1 MAHLKLYEYALR
13 RLFLLIFVLF
23 AISLI
28 VFYLARG
35 ALPPEYSLAPYI
47 TPRMTDPQKL
57 QLAQSLGVASAS
69 CPSYQAFSSH
79 DPQCSAPLWG
89 QYVDW
94 LRLVAQGNWGYS
106 ELPGLAGTAKTWDV
120 FSGRFPFTAQ
130 IAIGA
135 SIVTFAIAFPMGIIS
150 ATRNNKLPDHASRI
164 ASLVGYSLPIYWFG
178 YMLQI
183 LFVLYLAIGGRGLL
197 QGSGSLATQCAIC
210 SGSPGTISTFTGMP
224 VLDSLLSG
232 NLPYFWDSFLATV
245 LPMIALSLA
254 TLSSL
259 TRIVRSSMMEALRQ
273 DYILLARSKGL
284 RERIV
289 VYRHALR
296 NAMLPAITVSGFIFA
311 TLLGGVVLTETVFAY
326 PGIGQAI
333 VFASLVVDINF
344 LELYVL
350 VTAAILVITNLCVDM
365 IYAVLDP
372 RIRY

>member
-1 MAHLKLYEYALR
+1 MKLYEYAIR
-13 RLFLLIFVLF
+13 RMFLLVFVLI
-23 AISLI
+23 AISII
-28 VFYLARG
+28 VFYMARG

-47 TPRMTDPQKL
+47 TPRMTDIQKL
-57 QLAQSLGVASAS
+57 TLAQSLGVAAAT

-79 DPQCSAPLWG
+79 APECASPLWT
-89 QYVDW
+89 QYWGWIGLIAKGD
-94 LRLVAQGNWGYS
+94 WGYS
-106 ELPGLAGTAKTWDV
+106 QLPGLAGTAKTWDV
-120 FSGRFPFTAQ
+120 FSARFPYTAQ
-130 IAIGA
+130 LAIGA
-135 SIVTFAIAFPMGIIS
+135 SILTFIIAFPMGIIS

-164 ASLVGYSLPIYWFG
+164 TSLVGYSLPTYWFG

-183 LFVLYLAIGGRGLL
+183 LFVLYLAVNGKGLF
-197 QGSGSLATQCAIC
+197 QGSGELATECAIC
-210 SGSPGTISTFTGMP
+210 FSSPGSISTFTGMP

-232 NLPYFWDSFLATV
+232 NIPYFWDSFLSTV
-245 LPMIALSLA
+245 LPILTLALG
-254 TLSSL
+254 TLSAL

-284 RERIV
+284 RERVV

-296 NAMLPAITVSGFIFA
+296 NAMLPAITVSGLIFSF
-311 TLLGGVVLTETVFAY
+311 LLGGVVLVETVFAY
-326 PGIGQAI
+326 PGIGQA
-333 VFASLVVDINF
+333 VVSASLVVDINF

>member
-1 MAHLKLYEYALR
+1 MKLYEYALR
-13 RLFLLIFVLF
+13 RMFLLIFVLF

-28 VFYLARG
+28 VFYMARG

-47 TPRMTDPQKL
+47 TPRMTDAQKL
-57 QLAQSLGVASAS
+57 QLAQSLGVAAAS

-79 DPQCSAPLWG
+79 DPQCVAPLWG
-89 QYVDW
+89 QYVVW
-94 LRLVAQGNWGYS
+94 LGLIVQGNWGYS
-106 ELPGLAGTAKTWDV
+106 QLPGLAGTARTWDV
-120 FSGRFPFTAQ
+120 FTGRFPFTAQ
-130 IAIGA
+130 LAIGG
-135 SIVTFAIAFPMGIIS
+135 SIVTFVIAFPMGIIS

-164 ASLVGYSLPIYWFG
+164 AALVGYSLPIYWFG

-183 LFVLYLAIGGRGLL
+183 VFVLYLAVGGKGLF
-197 QGSGSLATQCAIC
+197 QGSGALATECAIC
-210 SGSPGTISTFTGMP
+210 FSSPGSINTFTGMP
-224 VLDSLLSG
+224 ILDSVLSG
-232 NLPYFWDSFLATV
+232 NLPYFWDSFLSTV
-245 LPMIALSLA
+245 LPIIALSLA

-273 DYILLARSKGL
+273 DYVLLARSKGL
-284 RERIV
+284 RERVV

-296 NAMLPAITVSGFIFA
+296 NALLPAITVSGVIFS

-333 VFASLVVDINF
+333 VSASLVVDINF

-350 VTAAILVITNLCVDM
+350 VIASILVITNLCVDM

>member
-1 MAHLKLYEYALR
+1 MKLYEYALR
-13 RLFLLIFVLF
+13 RMFLLAFVLF

-47 TPRMTDPQKL
+47 TPKMTDIQKL
-57 QLAQSLGVASAS
+57 VLAQSLGVASS
-69 CPSYQAFSSH
+69 TCPSYEAFASH
-79 DPQCSAPLWG
+79 DPQCLTPLWT
-89 QYVDW
+89 QYAGW
-94 LRLVAQGNWGYS
+94 LSLVVQGNWGYS
-106 ELPGLAGTAKTWDV
+106 QLPGLVGTTKTWDV
-120 FSGRFPFTAQ
+120 FTSRFPYTAQ
-130 IAIGA
+130 LAIGA
-135 SIVTFAIAFPMGIIS
+135 SILTFVIAFPMGIVS

-164 ASLVGYSLPIYWFG
+164 TSLVGYSLPIYWFG

-183 LFVLYLAIGGRGLL
+183 LFVLYFIIDGRGLL
-197 QGSGSLATQCAIC
+197 QGSGALATQCAIC
-210 SGSPGTISTFTGMP
+210 FPSPGSISTFTGMP
-224 VLDSLLSG
+224 VVDSLLSG
-232 NLPYFWDSFLATV
+232 NLSYFWDSFLSTL
-245 LPMIALSLA
+245 LPILALSIS
-254 TLSSL
+254 TLSAL

-284 RERIV
+284 RERVV

-296 NAMLPAITVSGFIFA
+296 NAMLPAITVSGLIFS

-333 VFASLVVDINF
+333 VSASLVVDINF

-350 VTAAILVITNLCVDM
+350 VTAAILVVTNLCVDM